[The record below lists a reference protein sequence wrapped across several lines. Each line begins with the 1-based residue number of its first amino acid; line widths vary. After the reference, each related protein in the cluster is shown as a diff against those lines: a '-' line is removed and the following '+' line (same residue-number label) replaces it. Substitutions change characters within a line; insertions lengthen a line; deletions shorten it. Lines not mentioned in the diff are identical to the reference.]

1 MFALVLLG
9 LVLLGAVG
17 AAVRIGTDG
26 LRSIRLDP
34 AVLRRGASSLAA
46 VLEDDHSFALEPLRE
61 AWRAGP
67 GPTREAWLAEAHGTL
82 VHLLRVPVAELRACA
97 KIVNAASFALAAW
110 TLRAGL
116 AAVEGPDFTL
126 EGALGQALACV
137 ALGFV
142 ATGVVAGVNRTLA
155 RALRADREAF
165 VALLAPLDREE
176 SVDARAE
183 SRA

>member
-1 MFALVLLG
+1 MTALVLLG

-17 AAVRIGTDG
+17 AAARLGADG
-26 LRSIRLDP
+26 LRSIPLDP
-34 AVLRRGASSLAA
+34 AVLRRGASSVATVLAH
-46 VLEDDHSFALEPLRE
+46 DDSFALEPLRE

-67 GPTREAWLAEAHGTL
+67 GATREAWLAEAHGTL
-82 VHLLRVPVAELRACA
+82 LHLLRVPVAELRACA

-116 AAVEGPDFTL
+116 ASVDGPDFTL

-137 ALGFV
+137 VMGFL

-155 RALRADREAF
+155 KALRADREAF

-176 SVDARAE
+176 SIDVRAE